1 VTAEAGEPS
10 VADRAGGDPAP
21 LVPTATAHN
30 PAADPADRVPD
41 PADRAT
47 IAEIAEFLR
56 HLRTVS
62 AGSDGPAERAAFLAR
77 KADLF
82 ARIDAQRARPADPPA
97 PLTPPTPEGRT
108 P

>member
-1 VTAEAGEPS
+1 VTAEAGPA

-21 LVPTATAHN
+21 PGPTATAHN
-30 PAADPADRVPD
+30 PAADRVPD
-41 PADRAT
+41 PADRVT
-47 IAEIAEFLR
+47 VAEIAEFLR
-56 HLRTVS
+56 HLRAVS
-62 AGSDGPAERAAFLAR
+62 TGPDGPAERAAFLAR

>member
-1 VTAEAGEPS
+1 VTAEAGGPS

-21 LVPTATAHN
+21 LVPTPTAHN

-41 PADRAT
+41 PADPADRVT
-47 IAEIAEFLR
+47 VAEIAEFLR

-62 AGSDGPAERAAFLAR
+62 TGPDGPAERAAFLAR

-82 ARIDAQRARPADPPA
+82 ARINTQRTRPP
-97 PLTPPTPEGRT
+97 R
-108 P
+108 

>member
-10 VADRAGGDPAP
+10 GADRAGGDPAP
-21 LVPTATAHN
+21 LVPTPTPHN

-41 PADRAT
+41 PADRVT
-47 IAEIAEFLR
+47 VAEIAEFLR
-56 HLRTVS
+56 HLRAVS
-62 AGSDGPAERAAFLAR
+62 TGPDGPAERAAFLAR

-82 ARIDAQRARPADPPA
+82 ARINTQRARPAPDPP
-97 PLTPPTPEGRT
+97 TPPTPERRT